1 MLEQRITAAD
11 SYDVCVVGL
20 GYIGLPTA
28 AVVARSGA
36 RVIGI
41 DVSQR
46 VVDTVARG
54 DIHIEEADLDTL
66 VRDVVLLGRLTTAT
80 TPAPSDVF
88 VIAVPTPF
96 GPGHAPDLS
105 YVLNATRAIAPVLTP
120 GNTVILESTSPVGTT
135 EQIRDLLAELRPDL
149 SLPGVSETPDI
160 AVAYCPERVLPGRII
175 LELVSNERS
184 IGGITPACAE
194 AACDFYR
201 RFVEGACTV
210 TTARTAEMVKLVE
223 NTSRDV
229 AIAFANELSIV
240 CDRMDL
246 NVWDVIELANRHP
259 RVNIL
264 KPGPGVGGHCI
275 AVDPWFIV
283 DAAPEQTPLIR
294 TAREVNDGKVDHV
307 VARAAALLNAA
318 PEARASLL
326 GLAFKADID
335 DLRESPAVKVAAALI
350 ERYGDRVDLVEPF
363 VTSLPKA
370 LTGGRLISL
379 DDGLAN
385 DILVVL
391 VDHGVFKRVPAEV
404 RVGKQVYDTRGMWR

>member
-1 MLEQRITAAD
+1 MLEQRIAAAD
-11 SYDVCVVGL
+11 TYDVCVVGL

-41 DVSQR
+41 DVSQH

-80 TPAPSDVF
+80 APAPADVF

-96 GPGHAPDLS
+96 GPGHAPDIS
-105 YVLNATRAIAPVLTP
+105 YVLNATRAIAPVLAR

-149 SLPGVSETPDI
+149 SLPGVSDAPDV

-240 CDRMDL
+240 CDKMDL

-307 VARAAALLNAA
+307 VGRAAAMLDAS
-318 PEARASLL
+318 PDARASLL

-335 DLRESPAVKVAAALI
+335 DLRESPAVKVAADLI
-350 ERYGDRVDLVEPF
+350 ARYGDRVDLVEPF
-363 VTSLPKA
+363 VTALPRA
-370 LTGGRLISL
+370 LDGGRLVSL

-385 DILVVL
+385 DILIVL
-391 VDHGVFKRVPAEV
+391 VDHSVFKTVSPEARA
-404 RVGKQVYDTRGMWR
+404 GKQLYDTRGMWR

>member
-1 MLEQRITAAD
+1 MLEQRITAAT

-80 TPAPSDVF
+80 TPAPADVF

-105 YVLNATRAIAPVLTP
+105 YVLDATRAIAPVLAP

-135 EQIRDLLAELRPDL
+135 EQIRDLLAELRSDL
-149 SLPGVSETPDI
+149 SLPGLSDTPDI

-307 VARAAALLNAA
+307 VARASAMLDAT
-318 PEARASLL
+318 PDARASLL

-350 ERYGDRVDLVEPF
+350 ARYGDRIDLVEPF
-363 VTSLPKA
+363 VDSLPKA
-370 LTGGRLISL
+370 LAGGRLVSL
-379 DDGLAN
+379 EDGLAN
-385 DILVVL
+385 AIQVVL
-391 VDHGVFKRVPAEV
+391 VDHSVFKRVPAEA
-404 RVGKQVYDTRGMWR
+404 RAGKQIYDTRGMWR

>member
-1 MLEQRITAAD
+1 MPEPRIATAD
-11 SYDVCVVGL
+11 RYDVCVVGL

-36 RVIGI
+36 RVIGV
-41 DVSQR
+41 DTSR
-46 VVDTVARG
+46 HVVDTVARG

-66 VRDVVLLGRLTTAT
+66 VRDVVLLGRLATAT
-80 TPAPSDVF
+80 TPAPADVF

-96 GPGHAPDLS
+96 GPGHVPDLS
-105 YVLNATRAIAPVLTP
+105 YVLNATHAIAPVLRP
-120 GNTVILESTSPVGTT
+120 GNSVILESTSPVGTT
-135 EQIRDLLAELRPDL
+135 ERIRDLLAKLRPDL
-149 SLPGVSETPDI
+149 SLPGLSDAPDI
-160 AVAYCPERVLPGRII
+160 AIAYCPERVLPGRII

-194 AACDFYR
+194 AACGFYR

-240 CDRMDL
+240 CDRMAL
-246 NVWDVIELANRHP
+246 NVWDVIDLANRHP

-283 DAAPEQTPLIR
+283 DAAPEETPLIR

-307 VARAAALLNAA
+307 VARAAAMLDAA
-318 PEARASLL
+318 PDARASLL

-350 ERYGDRVDLVEPF
+350 ARYGDRIDLVEPF
-363 VTSLPKA
+363 VTSLPDA
-370 LTGGRLISL
+370 LAGGRLVSL

-391 VDHGVFKRVPAEV
+391 VDHGVFRRVPADA
-404 RVGKQVYDTRGMWR
+404 RSGKQVYDTRGMWR

>member
-1 MLEQRITAAD
+1 MTAAD

-307 VARAAALLNAA
+307 VARTAALLDAA

-350 ERYGDRVDLVEPF
+350 ERFGDRIDLVEPF
-363 VTSLPKA
+363 VSSLPKA
-370 LTGGRLISL
+370 LAGGRLVSL